1 MLVMIVDRVDAVEVE
16 KLDDELIA
24 DEEANEELPELLD
37 EAELD
42 TTADEELK
50 APDTDD
56 TVGKTVEELL
66 APDAAM
72 SSAPRIPLFVI
83 DDPTD
88 FFI

>member
-42 TTADEELK
+42 TRLMRSLK
-50 APDTDD
+50 RQIRMIQWAR
-56 TVGKTVEELL
+56 L
-66 APDAAM
+66 
-72 SSAPRIPLFVI
+72 
-83 DDPTD
+83 
-88 FFI
+88 